1 MNQSTKRNIPRWL
14 LPVILM
20 VIGLTVGAG
29 LTLALQGNGVLPN
42 HVSGIVSEVSGQ
54 LSSGESDAKQTVQ
67 ELYDAAV
74 KDAVFAD
81 KDEIM
86 RLITL
91 TKEDSRVTWNDAGDR
106 VLLLTWHNYPDSYP
120 AGQTVTLEW
129 GPVWTFTGRE
139 LQGKY
144 DAGKAVVT
152 DWNLHLKQLIG
163 FLPDSNHST
172 VTGLWVRPED
182 VVHPPINR
190 IPPLTA

>member
-86 RLITL
+86 PLITL

-182 VVHPPINR
+182 VVRPPINR

>member
-86 RLITL
+86 PLITL

-120 AGQTVTLEW
+120 AGRW
-129 GPVWTFTGRE
+129 NGGRSGPSPAGNCRANTMPGKLWSLTGIC
-139 LQGKY
+139 
-144 DAGKAVVT
+144 T
-152 DWNLHLKQLIG
+152 
-163 FLPDSNHST
+163 
-172 VTGLWVRPED
+172 
-182 VVHPPINR
+182 
-190 IPPLTA
+190 